1 MGKNNASGGEKRPP
15 LKLDAR
21 TRGLLSRFLADW
33 VWPRWRQLAYAM
45 MLTGLLAAA
54 SATYPIIIKKSFDA
68 LMTGDSGLL
77 PWVLGAILSI
87 TLIRSVF
94 MYLQNVTTS
103 RIVLRISTDI
113 QKHAF
118 ARLISADFARI
129 TRDAPGQLMSRLTN
143 DIQYINAACQS
154 SLNTAI
160 RDTLSI
166 LALVGSMFYLDWALT
181 LIVVCVYP
189 VAALPITQVSRRL
202 RQFAKRTQ
210 LGMGDMTALLAEY
223 LASARLI
230 KTFRL
235 EDYAV
240 SRVQASFEDVFRLR
254 MKAVRA
260 RARLDPLLEVLGGA
274 AVAGVVAFAYWR
286 IADGGSTVGDLM
298 GFLTA
303 LLMAAQP
310 IRALGNLSGR
320 VNEGLTAAE
329 RIYDLID
336 NKPQI
341 IDRPGAKALHIAHGA
356 ISFKDVG
363 FRYDQNSQI
372 PALQDLN
379 LEVPG
384 GKTVALV
391 GRSGAGKSTI
401 INLVPRLFD
410 IEEGSIT
417 IDDQDV
423 RDVTLASLRGAIS
436 IVSQEVTLFDDT
448 IRANIALGRLDATDE
463 DIFAAAQAAAA
474 HDFILAQ
481 PNGYETR
488 VGSSGLRL
496 SGGQRQRLVLAR
508 AILKNAPILLLD
520 EATSALD
527 TESEALVQKALT
539 MFTRNRTT
547 LVIAHRLSTVQNAD
561 LIAVIDGGTLVE
573 QGTHAEL
580 MAQKGAYSRLVASQ
594 LLPADA

>member
-1 MGKNNASGGEKRPP
+1 MPKDKLSGADKRPA
-15 LKLDAR
+15 LTLDAR
-21 TRGLLSRFLADW
+21 SRGLLARFLSDW
-33 VWPRWRQLAYAM
+33 VWPRWRQLLHAL

-54 SATYPIIIKKSFDA
+54 SASYPIIIKKSFDS
-68 LMTGDSGLL
+68 LMTGDESLL

-87 TLIRSVF
+87 TLIRSIF
-94 MYLQNVTTS
+94 MYLQNVATS

-113 QKHAF
+113 QKRAF
-118 ARLISADFARI
+118 ARLIAADFARI

-166 LALVGSMFYLDWALT
+166 VGLIGSMFYLDWALT

-189 VAALPITQVSRRL
+189 AAALPIAQVSRRL
-202 RQFAKRTQ
+202 RRFAKQTQ

-260 RARLDPLLEVLGGA
+260 RARLDPLLEVLGGF

-286 IADGGSTVGDLM
+286 IAAGGSTIGDLM

-320 VNEGLTAAE
+320 VHEGLSAAE

-336 NKPQI
+336 NRPQI
-341 IDRPGAKALHIAHGA
+341 IDRPGAQPLHISRGA
-356 ISFKDVG
+356 ISFQDVG
-363 FRYDQNSQI
+363 FSYDPAQHI
-372 PALQDLN
+372 PALQN
-379 LEVPG
+379 LVLDVPG

-410 IEEGSIT
+410 IHEGSIT
-417 IDDQDV
+417 IDGQDL

-463 DIFAAAQAAAA
+463 EIFAAAEAAAA

-481 PNGYETR
+481 PDGYDTR
-488 VGSSGLRL
+488 IGDRGLRL

-527 TESEALVQKALT
+527 TESEALVQKALAL
-539 MFTRNRTT
+539 FTRNRTT

-561 LIAVIDGGTLVE
+561 IIAVIDDGRLIE

-580 MAQKGAYSRLVASQ
+580 MAQKGAYARLVASQ
-594 LLPADA
+594 LLPAD

>member
-1 MGKNNASGGEKRPP
+1 MGKNKLNGGEKRPP
-15 LKLDAR
+15 LTLDAR

-33 VWPRWRQLAYAM
+33 VWPRWRQLLYAM

-54 SATYPIIIKKSFDA
+54 SATYPIIIKQSFDA
-68 LMTGDSGLL
+68 LMTGDSSLL

-94 MYLQNVTTS
+94 MYMQNVTTS
-103 RIVLRISTDI
+103 RIVQRISTDI

-118 ARLISADFARI
+118 ARLIGADFARL

-189 VAALPITQVSRRL
+189 AAAFPITQVSRRL

-240 SRVQASFEDVFRLR
+240 SRVQASFEDVFRLK

-341 IDRPGAKALHIAHGA
+341 VDRPGAKSIHISHGA

-363 FRYDQNSQI
+363 FSYDQNHQI
-372 PALQDLN
+372 QALRNLN

-410 IEEGSIT
+410 VDEGSIT
-417 IDDQDV
+417 IDAQDV
-423 RDVTLASLRGAIS
+423 RDVTLSSLRGAIS

-463 DIFAAAQAAAA
+463 EIVAAAKAAAA

-481 PNGYETR
+481 PDGYATT
-488 VGSSGLRL
+488 VGDRGLRL

-527 TESEALVQKALT
+527 TESEALVQKALAL
-539 MFTRNRTT
+539 FTRNRTT

-561 LIAVIDGGTLVE
+561 LIAVIDDGTLVE